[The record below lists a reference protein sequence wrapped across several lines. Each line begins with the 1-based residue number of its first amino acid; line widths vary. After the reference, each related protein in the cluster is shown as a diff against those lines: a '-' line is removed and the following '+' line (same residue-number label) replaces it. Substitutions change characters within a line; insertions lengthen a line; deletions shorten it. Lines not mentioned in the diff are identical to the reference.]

1 MMPQAE
7 QYPFA
12 LKHPTLGDWGLVP
25 CLPIQLD
32 FRQRMLVAEGLL
44 DTASAVNVLPY
55 DVGLQVGAVWEEQ
68 TTPLQLTGNLA
79 QEEARAILM
88 FAKVGAFPP
97 VRLAFA
103 WTKSNAAPLLLG
115 QMNFFMEFN
124 VCFFRSQAVFEVK
137 PK

>member
-7 QYPFA
+7 QYPFV
-12 LKHPTLGDWGLVP
+12 LKHPNMGDWGLVP
-25 CLPIQLD
+25 CLPIQLS
-32 FRQRMLVAEGLL
+32 FRQQTLTAEGLL
-44 DTASAVNVLPY
+44 DTASAINVLPY
-55 DVGLQVGAVWEEQ
+55 DVGLQLGAVWEEQ

-88 FAKVGAFPP
+88 SARVGAFPP

-103 WTKSNAAPLLLG
+103 WTKNNAVPLLLG